1 MWGPGCGQGRALAL
15 RQTGKNKITG
25 SGNGWE
31 IYRAER
37 ASRETAHAVTREKA
51 PNLNETRVGVF
62 IRFRDKTRRRGR
74 QGVPNRKK
82 QERGKAK
89 MKEYKVC
96 EQKEKVEEERDTG
109 FSDDTPR

>member
-1 MWGPGCGQGRALAL
+1 MARYAVRREIDAGPGCGQGRTPVL

-51 PNLNETRVGVF
+51 PNLNETRGGVF
-62 IRFRDKTRRRGR
+62 THPRTKMRRRGR

-82 QERGKAK
+82 R
-89 MKEYKVC
+89 KEV
-96 EQKEKVEEERDTG
+96 QKI
-109 FSDDTPR
+109 